1 MTDPSRPGA
10 GLRRAPTRIVGIY
23 VAFGLLWIWLSD
35 WSIVWMRHTDVA
47 GFLAI
52 AFKGSL
58 FVGVTGLLL
67 LWLMRR
73 EVAEAIRLESLLRG
87 VVDGTTDAVF
97 VKDRDGR
104 YLLANEPAAR
114 IMGRSTSEVLG
125 RHDRDLFDAA
135 SAERIVRND
144 RAVLDEGQVTTFEE
158 TITPSATELTRTYL
172 ATKAPFRDSG
182 GAIAGLIGISRDITE
197 RKRIEVALKE
207 SDARLR
213 EAQRIA
219 RLGSWSWE
227 PPTGRVQWTE
237 AEFELFGMRDQEV
250 EPSFDLFLSLVHPD
264 DRPTAVARV
273 EAMLAGSDEFADDL
287 RIVRPDGGVIWVH
300 SRARAT
306 RNEAGELVLVE
317 GIDQDIT
324 AMIAAET
331 ELRSERDRLE
341 KLMEAVPVAI
351 CSFQISPDGRISMP
365 FASHRIEPIYGL
377 SPADLERD
385 ASGLF
390 ARIHPDDVERV
401 RASIDES
408 SRTMSL
414 WRDEFRVNSPDLG
427 EIWIEGCSVPSR
439 QPDGSLLWHG
449 YVNDITAR
457 RQADAALRG
466 SERRLRLA
474 LEAAGAIAFT
484 WDVPRN
490 VVTRY
495 FSTEPALPITEHQLA
510 SLDDVRA
517 RIHPDDLE
525 EFDANLEAC
534 LRSGSEYRNSYRVI
548 RPDGTVGC
556 LEEYGYLDRD
566 DEGKPSG
573 LTGMSIDVT
582 ERKALQTR
590 FIQAQKMEAVGRLAG
605 GVAHDFNNLL
615 TIINGYSELL
625 LMSESLNEER
635 RREST
640 AAIREAG
647 ERATRLTRQLLALGR
662 KAVIEPRVLDLNALV
677 VESTRLLGRL
687 IGEDIAIEVRTTD
700 VPLRVRADA
709 GQLEQVIM
717 NLVLNARDAMPTGG
731 RLTIRTEADER
742 GDDGSPRFARL
753 SVTDTGHGIDE
764 EIRSRIFEP
773 FFTTKELG
781 KGSGLGLAVVDGVV
795 AQSGGTIDIE
805 SRLGSGTTFRLSFP
819 LVPSDES
826 RAASSVAKRS
836 ERGSETILLVE
847 DEASVRKIARVAL
860 ESQGYRVLEASGGPE
875 AVRTA
880 ESYPGTIDLLISDVV
895 MPEMGGRQLLDAIR
909 TRRPDIKFLF
919 MSGYTDDAVLLHG
932 VVEATDAFLQKPF
945 TPLRLAGKVRELLDA
960 PETSR

>member
-1 MTDPSRPGA
+1 MSDPSRPGA
-10 GLRRAPTRIVGIY
+10 GLHRAPARIVGIY
-23 VAFGLLWIWLSD
+23 IAFGLLWIWLSD
-35 WSIVWMRHTDVA
+35 WAIVWMGHTDTA

-52 AFKGSL
+52 AAKGSL
-58 FVGVTGLLL
+58 FVGVTAILLF
-67 LWLMRR
+67 WLMRR
-73 EVAEAIRLESLLRG
+73 EVAGAIRLESLLRG
-87 VVDGTTDAVF
+87 VVEGTTDAVF

-104 YLLANEPAAR
+104 YLLANDAAAR
-114 IMGRSTSEVLG
+114 VMGRTTDEVLG
-125 RHDRDLFDAA
+125 RHDRDLFDAS
-135 SAERIVRND
+135 SAERIVAND
-144 RAVLDEGQVTTFEE
+144 RAILDEGRGTTFEE
-158 TITPSATELTRTYL
+158 TITASSIGETRTYL
-172 ATKAPFRDSG
+172 ATKAPFRDSDG
-182 GAIAGLIGISRDITE
+182 RIAGLIGISRDITE
-197 RKRIEVALKE
+197 RKAIEVALGE

-227 PPTGRVQWTE
+227 PRTGRVQWTA
-237 AEFELFGMRDQEV
+237 AEYELFGISDTSV
-250 EPSFDLFLSLVHPD
+250 APSFERFLSLVHPD
-264 DRPTAVARV
+264 DRPVAIARV

-287 RIVRPDGGVIWVH
+287 RIVRPDGVCIWVH

-306 RNEAGELVLVE
+306 RDASGELILVE

-324 AMIAAET
+324 AMVAAET

-351 CSFQISPDGRISMP
+351 CSFQIGSDGRISMP
-365 FASHRIEPIYGL
+365 FASQRIEAVYGIA
-377 SPADLERD
+377 PEGLEQD
-385 ASGLF
+385 ASGIF
-390 ARIHPDDVERV
+390 DSIHPDDIERV
-401 RASIDES
+401 RATFAEAA
-408 SRTMSL
+408 RTTSL
-414 WRDEFRVNSPDLG
+414 WRDEFRLDRRGPG
-427 EIWIEGCSVPSR
+427 EIWVEGCAVPSR

-449 YVNDITAR
+449 YFNDITTR

-484 WDVPRN
+484 WDVPRD

-495 FSTEPALPITEHQLA
+495 FSTEPALPVTSQQPVT
-510 SLDDVRA
+510 LDDVRA
-517 RIHPDDLE
+517 RVHPDDLD
-525 EFDANLEAC
+525 EFDANLAAC
-534 LRSGSEYRNSYRVI
+534 LASGSEYRNSYRVI
-548 RPDGTVGC
+548 RPDGTVAC

-647 ERATRLTRQLLALGR
+647 ERASRLTRQLLALGR

-731 RLTIRTEADER
+731 RLTIETAAAER
-742 GDDGSPRFARL
+742 GDDAAPRFARL
-753 SVTDTGHGIDE
+753 SVSDTGHGIDE

-805 SRLGSGTTFRLSFP
+805 SRIGSGTTFRLSFP
-819 LVPSDES
+819 LVPNDEA
-826 RAASSVAKRS
+826 RPASSVAKRS

-860 ESQGYRVLEASGGPE
+860 ESQGYRVLEASGGPA
-875 AVRTA
+875 AVRMA

-895 MPEMGGRQLLDAIR
+895 MPEIGGRQLLDAIR
-909 TRRPDIKFLF
+909 ARRPGIKVLF
-919 MSGYTDDAVLLHG
+919 MSGYTDDAILLHG

-945 TPLRLAGKVRELLDA
+945 TPIRLAGKVRELLDA
-960 PETSR
+960 PPTSH